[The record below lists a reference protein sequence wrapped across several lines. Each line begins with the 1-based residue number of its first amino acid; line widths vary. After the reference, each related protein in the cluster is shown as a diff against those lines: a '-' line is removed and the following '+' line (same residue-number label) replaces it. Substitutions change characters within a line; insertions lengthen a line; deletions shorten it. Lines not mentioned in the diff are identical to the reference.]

1 MLAASALSPRML
13 GMEAELTNPLRFRTE
28 VMKNAL
34 LIVLAFA
41 LGGGAM
47 WYFTHSRETASG
59 SGGAGA
65 RPGGGGG
72 FAPGGRPQAQ
82 PPLVTVG
89 RATRDKLFD
98 AVEALG
104 TAQANES
111 VTLTAKVTDTVRRV
125 NFEDGDYV
133 EAGAVLVELTNQEEE
148 ALLAEARANLDDAE
162 SQLRRLEDLSS
173 RGLSSASELD
183 VARSRAGA
191 QRARL
196 NSIVARLRD
205 RLIQAPFS
213 GLLGFRQVSPGTM
226 LSPNT
231 AITSIDDISI
241 IKLDFTVP
249 ETFLGTMTPGAKIVA
264 KSVSFPG
271 RQFEGTVRT
280 VGSRVDPVTRAITV
294 RAHLENKDG
303 ALRPGML
310 LTVEVVTA
318 ERVALVVP
326 ESSVFQIQNR
336 AYVYRVDGDIAKQ
349 QQIEV
354 GGRRFGVVEVLDGL
368 AEGDLIVVE
377 GIIKLRDGA
386 RVRFDAAEAA
396 ISETSPGPAE
406 PATADARG

>member
-1 MLAASALSPRML
+1 
-13 GMEAELTNPLRFRTE
+13 MEAELTTPGGLRTD

-47 WYFTHSRETASG
+47 WYFTSSREGTGGAG
-59 SGGAGA
+59 GPPVGAGA
-65 RPGGGGG
+65 RPPGGGG
-72 FAPGGRPQAQ
+72 FAAGGRPAAQA
-82 PPLVTVG
+82 PLVTVG
-89 RATRDKLFD
+89 RVRNDKLFD
-98 AVEALG
+98 AIEALG

-133 EAGAVLVELTNQEEE
+133 EAGTVLVELTNQEEE

-191 QRARL
+191 MRARL

-213 GLLGFRQVSPGTM
+213 GILGFRQVSPGTM

-231 AITSIDDISI
+231 AITSIDDISL

-249 ETFLGTMTPGAKIVA
+249 ETFLGNMTPGARIVA
-264 KSVSFPG
+264 KSVSFPD
-271 RQFEGTVRT
+271 REFEGTVRT
-280 VGSRVDPVTRAITV
+280 VGSRVDPVTRAVTI
-294 RAHLENKDG
+294 RAHIENKDR

-326 ESSVFQIQNR
+326 ESAVFQVQNR
-336 AYVYRVDGDIAKQ
+336 AYVYRVNDDVAKQ

-354 GGRRFGVVEVLDGL
+354 GGRRFGVVEVLGGL

-386 RVRFDAAEAA
+386 RVRFDPVEAA
-396 ISETSPGPAE
+396 VSESSQGSTGPV
-406 PATADARG
+406 TADAHR